1 MIIET
6 VSYRVLI
13 HFLVKPSAR
22 PTFLSGK
29 VGKTI
34 VIRKTCY
41 IFSNYLDLSQKQY
54 FFDTTQVADDVHEYH
69 ISGIDFFAIILL
81 LVLQLDRVAPHF
93 VLVRNQKR
101 YLSDSNIQR
110 PQQWMSLNSS
120 SQ

>member
-13 HFLVKPSAR
+13 YFLVKPSAR

-41 IFSNYLDLSQKQY
+41 ILP
-54 FFDTTQVADDVHEYH
+54 
-69 ISGIDFFAIILL
+69 IILIY
-81 LVLQLDRVAPHF
+81 R
-93 VLVRNQKR
+93 R
-101 YLSDSNIQR
+101 SNIF
-110 PQQWMSLNSS
+110 
-120 SQ
+120 